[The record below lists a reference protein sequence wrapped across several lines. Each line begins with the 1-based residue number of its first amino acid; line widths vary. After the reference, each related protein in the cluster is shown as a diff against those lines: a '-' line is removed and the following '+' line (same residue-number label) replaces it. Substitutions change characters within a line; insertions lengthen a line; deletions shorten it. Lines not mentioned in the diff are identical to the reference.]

1 MKKTLIALLLLT
13 FVAAFAGR
21 AHAQVVV
28 IANSSVSSVSVS
40 KDELRDVFSGAA
52 SSFKD
57 GSRVKPVILKDGP
70 THNAFLSEYLGRN
83 PVTFLVAWR
92 GLVMSGQAT
101 MPKTLDSES
110 SMVDYVSRTSGA
122 IGYVAKATPHDS
134 VKELAVH

>member
-52 SSFKD
+52 SSLKN